1 MYENSH
7 FSELSEVVWFLR
19 KRTPKPCSLS
29 RQARLWLLPARP
41 PLFSAASLVTF
52 SSLISPDFFWFPS
65 IRLVYCF
72 LLPTTKPSLRL
83 TSYSLENAT
92 EKCNFNAHFSHLY
105 WIYRSHKTLNTK
117 ENPLIMQFKSRW
129 REPIWM
135 RKERRRK
142 DRRFPK

>member
-7 FSELSEVVWFLR
+7 FSELSEVVIPTNTNSEAMHAVRLPPSAPLAPPHPAAPFLR
-19 KRTPKPCSLS
+19 SFACDI
-29 RQARLWLLPARP
+29 
-41 PLFSAASLVTF
+41 LFPD
-52 SSLISPDFFWFPS
+52 ISWFPS

-105 WIYRSHKTLNTK
+105 
-117 ENPLIMQFKSRW
+117 
-129 REPIWM
+129 
-135 RKERRRK
+135 
-142 DRRFPK
+142 